1 MAFPSRKRFMV
12 VGLGVL
18 SSIAVVGCGAAS
30 DDGTTRVSFVVD
42 NSSTMVD
49 TATALVEAFE
59 AENSDISVALET
71 RPSGTEGDNLIKTRL
86 STGEMEDV
94 FLYNAGSLL
103 NALNPDET
111 LVDLSEEEWMEGLNQ
126 DFIDVVSGDE
136 GVYGAPLGT
145 TSAGGVIYNKPIY
158 DELGLEIPE
167 TWDEFMANN
176 AVIQDAGIVPV
187 VQTFGDTHSS
197 QYFVLSDFANVVA
210 ADPEW
215 AEEYTANNRSFA
227 EEPALAGFQRLQDV
241 YDAGYLNPDFA
252 SATVDDGTRMVAEGT
267 AAHYPVASG
276 IIATIQQN
284 SPEYVEDVRFF
295 AQPADDAA
303 NTQATIWQ
311 SNAVYIPRTTEGD
324 ELEAAKAFVAFL
336 NSPAGCDIQN
346 EMGSAA
352 GPYAGLCE
360 LDDDEP
366 SLLSDIQTY
375 VDEGRSASALEY
387 LSPIKGPNLEN
398 LAVEAGSGISTA
410 EEAAARYD
418 EDVKKQAQQLG
429 LEGW

>member
-1 MAFPSRKRFMV
+1 MKQRNSHRAFAV
-12 VGLGVL
+12 AGAVALLAGAGC
-18 SSIAVVGCGAAS
+18 SSSGSS
-30 DDGTTRVSFVVD
+30 DGSVEIDFLVD
-42 NSSTMVD
+42 NSAD
-49 TATALVEAFE
+49 TTAAAEALIEAFA
-59 AENSDISVALET
+59 AEHPDIEVRLET
-71 RPSGTEGDNLIKTRL
+71 RPGGADGDNIVKTRL
-86 STGEMEDV
+86 STGEMADV
-94 FLYNAGSLL
+94 FIYNTGSLFQAL
-103 NALNPDET
+103 NADQNLVEMSDQPWVEDLDE
-111 LVDLSEEEWMEGLNQ
+111 
-126 DFIDVVSGDE
+126 DF
-136 GVYGAPLGT
+136 LGT
-145 TSAGGVIYNKPIY
+145 VSTDNGTYGNAWGATFGGGIIYNSAVY
-158 DELGLEIPE
+158 DELGLEVPE